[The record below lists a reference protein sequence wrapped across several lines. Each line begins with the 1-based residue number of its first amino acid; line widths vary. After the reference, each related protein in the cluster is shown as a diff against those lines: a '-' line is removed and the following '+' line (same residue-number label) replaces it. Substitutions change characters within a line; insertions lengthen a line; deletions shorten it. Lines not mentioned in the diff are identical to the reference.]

1 MAKTITVK
9 GVGKATVKP
18 DQVEIRMTLSTKDK
32 VYEKSMSMAAEQIDR
47 LKTAFESAGFGEG
60 SLKTTNFDIRTVYDS
75 VRDRDRNY
83 VSVFSGYECT
93 HNLKL
98 VFDFDTKRLSAALGA
113 IASSKV
119 NPKINIDF
127 TVKNPAAVNEL
138 ILQDAAAN
146 AKRKAEILC
155 AASGVKLGELV
166 CIDYNWGDITYI
178 SQAKYA
184 MEDCIMSAAASPCDI
199 DIDPDDIDA
208 GDTATF
214 VWEII

>member
-18 DQVEIRMTLSTKDK
+18 DQVEIRLTLSTKDK
-32 VYEKSMSMAAEQIDR
+32 VYEKSMSIAAEQIDS
-47 LKTAFESAGFGEG
+47 LKGAFEKAGFGEG

-83 VSVFSGYECT
+83 ISVFSGYECT

-98 VFDFDTKRLSAALGA
+98 VFVFDTKRLSAALGA
-113 IASSKV
+113 IADSRV

-138 ILQDAAAN
+138 ILQDAAGN

-166 CIDYNWGDITYI
+166 CIDYNWGEITYI

>member
-1 MAKTITVK
+1 M
-9 GVGKATVKP
+9 
-18 DQVEIRMTLSTKDK
+18 
-32 VYEKSMSMAAEQIDR
+32 
-47 LKTAFESAGFGEG
+47 
-60 SLKTTNFDIRTVYDS
+60 
-75 VRDRDRNY
+75 
-83 VSVFSGYECT
+83 
-93 HNLKL
+93 
-98 VFDFDTKRLSAALGA
+98 GA
-113 IASSKV
+113 IADSRV

-166 CIDYNWGDITYI
+166 CIDYNWGEITYI